1 MGEGE
6 NEVWNYGALEDG
18 SAWIMKTMRQSRRVF
33 LKRTAG
39 SGAAWLA
46 VPSVVSAAVRGPN
59 SPNSRIGVGFI
70 GTGRQAYH
78 ANLLPFLV
86 APETQ
91 VVAVC
96 DVDRWRMEQA
106 RRRVDEHYSVT
117 HAGYRGCAV
126 TVDFRELLA
135 REDVDAVV
143 ISTPDHWH
151 AVMAVAAA
159 RAGKHIA
166 LEKPISLS
174 IRQGRAIA
182 DAAKH
187 QGCCFRTD
195 TEVRVAKEFRQLR
208 QLVRTGRIGKV
219 ERVVAGVPNEQ
230 PPVPAQ
236 PEMPVPEELDYAGWL
251 GPAPRAAYTEQRVHA
266 RENLRARPGWMIIPD
281 YCEGMICNWGAHL
294 IDIVQWTLETEHT
307 GPVRVEGTG
316 VFHPADGLSGVLGSF
331 DVRYTYASG
340 VQLEYR
346 MAGRPFVRF
355 EGTLGW
361 VEAEWW
367 KGLQA
372 SSPDLLR
379 EPIESDGLT
388 TRQVNEKLD
397 FMDSIKANRPTLIPA
412 EAGHRTNSLCQ
423 LGLISIQLG
432 RALAWDPVR
441 EELKDDAEASGLL
454 DRPLRAPW
462 RIDRGG

>member
-1 MGEGE
+1 
-6 NEVWNYGALEDG
+6 
-18 SAWIMKTMRQSRRVF
+18 MKEMRQSRRVF
-33 LKRTAG
+33 LKRAAG

-46 VPSVVSAAVRGPN
+46 VPGVVSGAVPGSN
-59 SPNSRIGVGFI
+59 SPNGRIGVGFI

-106 RRRVDEHYSVT
+106 RKRVEDHYAVT
-117 HAGYRGCAV
+117 RPGYRGCGVAG
-126 TVDFRELLA
+126 DFRELLA
-135 REDVDAVV
+135 RADVDAVV

-182 DAAKH
+182 DAARQ
-187 QGCCFRTD
+187 QGVIFRTD
-195 TEVRVAKEFRQLR
+195 TEVRTSKEFRQLR
-208 QLVRTGRIGKV
+208 QIVRTGRIGKV
-219 ERVVAGVPNEQ
+219 QRVVAGVPDEQ
-230 PPVPAQ
+230 PPVSAQ
-236 PEMPVPEELDYAGWL
+236 PEMPVPEELDYEGWL
-251 GPAPRAAYTEQRVHA
+251 GPAAWAPYTEQRVHA

-294 IDIVQWTLETEHT
+294 IDIVQWTLGTEGT
-307 GPVRVEGTG
+307 GPVGIEGKG
-316 VFHPADGLSGVLGSF
+316 EFHPAGGLSGVLGSF
-331 DVRYTYASG
+331 AVQYTYASG
-340 VQLEYR
+340 VTLDYR

-355 EGTLGW
+355 EGTSGW

-367 KGLQA
+367 KGLRGSTPELIA
-372 SSPDLLR
+372 
-379 EPIESDGLT
+379 EPIAGDGLT

-397 FMDSIKANRPTLIPA
+397 FIDSIKANRPTLIPA

-423 LGLISIQLG
+423 LGLIAIQLG
-432 RALAWDPVR
+432 RSLAWDPA
-441 EELKDDAEASGLL
+441 AESFQGDEAANRALE
-454 DRPLRAPW
+454 RPLRAPW
-462 RIDRGG
+462 RTDEDR